1 MPSDCLDASVN
12 EIQWVKL
19 ELDLGGFNPGP
30 FLAPLPAGVR
40 VMTLPE
46 LGDGQRRRPEIY
58 ELNKE
63 CAADIPERG
72 DFFSW
77 AEYQRVRFDDPR
89 FRPDGQLLA
98 VTGDELVGL
107 CQVSQRPGV
116 VWARGD
122 DRSTAGLA
130 YPRRRDR
137 PQACSDQGRMDL
149 GGHAPAHRAPPE
161 QQRHHHY
168 QPETGVPRR
177 RLQPPARVTIRLC
190 GNECEARVWRASS
203 PRFPS

>member
-46 LGDGQRRRPEIY
+46 LGDEQRRRRGIY

-77 AEYQRVRFDDPR
+77 AEYQRVRFDVPR

-116 VWARGD
+116 VWAFVEMTGV
-122 DRSTAGLA
+122 
-130 YPRRRDR
+130 RRDWRTRGVATALKLAAIKSARTWGATHLRTVHHPNNNAIITANRKLGFHDADFNLR
-137 PQACSDQGRMDL
+137 P
-149 GGHAPAHRAPPE
+149 E
-161 QQRHHHY
+161 
-168 QPETGVPRR
+168 
-177 RLQPPARVTIRLC
+177 
-190 GNECEARVWRASS
+190 
-203 PRFPS
+203 